1 MSVRFFRFIP
11 FLLAAGTLVSCGPSY
26 PKERVA
32 ESLVELCK
40 REYGIDVLSQ
50 VVKTTIGV
58 QVSIPGLIEELM
70 KQSSGPPPP
79 TVVFVEGQYEEK
91 AFDFQFLARAPFVR
105 ADKKEKESAPRSEKK
120 SEVLTKLD
128 QVSTALRRVALSTDA
143 PLEFYMLIARD
154 PGPTNLEVV
163 FSGHLDDLKKVQFLD
178 ISLGELQRR
187 SRVEVR
193 PQPEGLARETV
204 RAFLADLFRKP
215 LPQLLTRYV
224 ASTQQ
229 FKELLQKILRLAVE
243 LQGRGMNLIEE
254 DWPVRQ
260 IQSDRCLVYVSL
272 APLGWPGAVLFTV
285 ELKEGQGKLLNLER
299 LESLKMPAA
308 YESLGPPEKWKKG
321 FYLAPIDLAQ
331 FLSEQIAK
339 RVSAEFAPLGEEEEG
354 DAPKPITPEEVTR
367 VLMETSAKLF
377 HSYQF
382 SDFKELK
389 VTDALK
395 GTRWAV
401 PAKDLPIYRRRHPP
415 APAALP

>member
-1 MSVRFFRFIP
+1 MLSRSIA
-11 FLLAAGTLVSCGPSY
+11 LLGATLLLSSCGPSY

-32 ESLVELCK
+32 ESLVGLCK

-50 VVKTTIGV
+50 VVKTTVGV
-58 QVSIPGLIEELM
+58 QVPIPGLIEELM
-70 KQSSGPPPP
+70 KQSSGPPPA

-105 ADKKEKESAPRSEKK
+105 ADKKEKESGPRSEKK
-120 SEVLTKLD
+120 SEALTKLD
-128 QVSTALRRVALSTDA
+128 RVSTALRRVALSTDA
-143 PLEFYMLIARD
+143 HLEFYVLIARD
-154 PGPTNLEVV
+154 PGPTGLEVV
-163 FSGHLDDLKKVQFLD
+163 FSGHLNDLKRVQYLD
-178 ISLGELQRR
+178 ISIGELQQR
-187 SRVEVR
+187 SRVQVR
-193 PQPEGLARETV
+193 PQPEGAARETV

-243 LQGRGMNLIEE
+243 LQGRGLNLIEE

-272 APLGWPGAVLFTV
+272 APLEEPGAVLFTV

-308 YESLGPPEKWKKG
+308 YESFGAPEKWKGG
-321 FYLAPIDLAQ
+321 FYLEPMDLAQ

-339 RVSAEFAPLGEEEEG
+339 RVSAEFIPLEEEEG
-354 DAPKPITPEEVTR
+354 AALKPIPPEEVSR
-367 VLMETSAKLF
+367 VLMETSAYLL
-377 HSYQF
+377 HSYRF
-382 SDFKELK
+382 SDFEELK

-401 PAKDLPIYRRRHPP
+401 PAKDLPIYRRRNSTT
-415 APAALP
+415 PAALP